1 MTVRDFL
8 GSMHHVLGGGGSGT
22 YSADE
27 LDIITQDTAL
37 AFDGGAPSTFA
48 QDHLVNGACP

>member
-8 GSMHHVLGGGGSGT
+8 GIVNHVLGGGSST